1 MAILPR
7 YQRTGVK
14 TRQPQQ
20 IDFAAAREQANL
32 GQNISQ
38 QINRMSDF
46 AFKQQSAEAELRGQ
60 KRVQQEGA
68 LPTLESIEAGGG
80 PSTIAERSAY
90 ALGSRVAVAEI
101 QNTAEIEI
109 MRILSEA
116 ETNETPFSVVQN
128 SLLEATDGYSESLRV
143 IDPAAASV
151 LKVNLQGAS
160 AKATERYSNYYVKLQ
175 ASKQAVKVSN
185 ALELQSGNI
194 INDAILPGKTL
205 KTINEDIDAASKLL
219 VDIGATD
226 SEIDLFREQTLNEAV
241 RENTIYKFNTTDLNG
256 QLEMI
261 TLMETIP
268 VEGMDLEQTQK
279 FRSFLKARYNEGLS
293 VVRAQAT
300 ALENSIREQNQIL
313 SLGGTPSEKELV
325 NLRLQ
330 SVTLGD
336 YGADARSAIL
346 DLQDNVAT
354 AKTYRAM
361 SPAELALEVESLR
374 DGMPGME
381 GPGMDT
387 LREVNT
393 FKVANAYLNA
403 ANKRIKDASD
413 AEKAEFQ
420 PDIDKL
426 SSDIATF
433 QDLLASGFEVT
444 PNDLQALFDDIA
456 AIPLG
461 LRAELAEEYRDLMG
475 TTGVA
480 ATMEDMTP
488 SQAVDYISSLESQGV
503 DSKRE
508 LANFKFAEKFLT
520 NMEASIKDDPLAYAM
535 TVEMKDASGNVIDIT
550 PIDFSDPENTASSIK
565 KRISDATVVA
575 SRYNIQ
581 PKYFTEE
588 EKNTY
593 SQYLLNADRAQQM
606 FLLGSLVDGGGIA
619 APDML
624 AEISKTSPE
633 FAAAGA
639 LVSAGSMD
647 AANSLLS
654 GLEYLKSGNKPIEF
668 TPTNTNLIFQ
678 QETSLALRYLPNST
692 QIVRKAAEAIYADK
706 ARFKE
711 SFDEDIWRESINAA
725 IGGVDDAGGIQEVR
739 GVKTL
744 VPSGLTSDTVEAALK
759 NMTVQSMYAATS
771 GQVVDS
777 NLIEAASGRGWFT
790 NDKNYKIVS
799 RGGSEFAIM
808 LGDPKDGNPIHLN
821 DLSGNPVI
829 FDLLELIEANKIT
842 PAPIGGQTP
851 EDMGFVPDEEVV
863 RPEGSVSPSDLAL
876 GVKAADDAILTYED
890 DFLNPSVADE
900 VDPVV
905 SPEALSASRD
915 ESAAMAKAKELAL
928 EATRE
933 VTRQHPK
940 YSEFA
945 EALKSPRYK
954 KILENPD
961 KEKEAFY
968 LWLENMGFD

>member
-1 MAILPR
+1 
-7 YQRTGVK
+7 
-14 TRQPQQ
+14 
-20 IDFAAAREQANL
+20 
-32 GQNISQ
+32 
-38 QINRMSDF
+38 
-46 AFKQQSAEAELRGQ
+46 
-60 KRVQQEGA
+60 
-68 LPTLESIEAGGG
+68 
-80 PSTIAERSAY
+80 
-90 ALGSRVAVAEI
+90 
-101 QNTAEIEI
+101 
-109 MRILSEA
+109 
-116 ETNETPFSVVQN
+116 
-128 SLLEATDGYSESLRV
+128 
-143 IDPAAASV
+143 
-151 LKVNLQGAS
+151 
-160 AKATERYSNYYVKLQ
+160 
-175 ASKQAVKVSN
+175 
-185 ALELQSGNI
+185 
-194 INDAILPGKTL
+194 
-205 KTINEDIDAASKLL
+205 
-219 VDIGATD
+219 
-226 SEIDLFREQTLNEAV
+226 
-241 RENTIYKFNTTDLNG
+241 
-256 QLEMI
+256 
-261 TLMETIP
+261 
-268 VEGMDLEQTQK
+268 
-279 FRSFLKARYNEGLS
+279 
-293 VVRAQAT
+293 
-300 ALENSIREQNQIL
+300 
-313 SLGGTPSEKELV
+313 LGGTPSEKELV

-336 YGADARSAIL
+336 YGANARSAIL
-346 DLQDNVAT
+346 DLQDNVET

-361 SPAELALEVESLR
+361 SPAELALEVESLQ
-374 DGMPGME
+374 DGMPGE
-381 GPGMDT
+381 GGAGMDT

-403 ANKRIKDASD
+403 ANKRMKAASD

-433 QDLLASGFEVT
+433 QDLLDSGFEVT
-444 PNDLQALFDDIA
+444 PNDLQALLDDIV
-456 AIPLG
+456 AIPRG

-480 ATMEDMTP
+480 ARMEDMTP

-508 LANFKFAEKFLT
+508 LANFKFAEKFQT
-520 NMEASIKDDPLAYAM
+520 NMEASIKKDQLAYAM
-535 TVEMKDASGNVIDIT
+535 TVGMSDASGNVIDIT
-550 PIDFSDPENTASSIK
+550 PIDWAPVQLDPQYPLVDNTVASIK

-575 SRYNIQ
+575 SRYGIP
-581 PKYFTEE
+581 PKYFTNEE
-588 EKNTY
+588 MNTY
-593 SQYLLNADRAQQM
+593 SQALLNADRAQQM

-725 IGGVDDAGGIQEVR
+725 IGGVGDAGGIQEVR

-821 DLSGNPVI
+821 DLSGDPVI

-851 EDMGFVPDEEVV
+851 EDMGFFPDEEVV

-876 GVKAADDAILTYED
+876 GVKAAEDAVLTYED
-890 DFLNPSVADE
+890 PFLNPALPDE

-905 SPEALSASRD
+905 SPEALSASR
-915 ESAAMAKAKELAL
+915 ESAAAMAKATKLAQ
-928 EATRE
+928 ETKRK

-954 KILENPD
+954 KILETPD
-961 KEKEAFY
+961 QEKEVFY
-968 LWLENMGFD
+968 QWLENIGYNQ

>member
-7 YQRTGVK
+7 YQRIGLQ

-20 IDFAAAREQANL
+20 IDFASSREQAGL

-46 AFKQQSAEAELRGQ
+46 AFREASAQAETRGQ
-60 KRVQQEGA
+60 ERVRDEGA

-90 ALGSRVAVAEI
+90 ALGSRVAVSEI

-109 MRILSEA
+109 MRIMNEA
-116 ETNETPFSVVQN
+116 EKSETPFSVVQ
-128 SLLEATDGYSESLRV
+128 SQLADVTDGYSESLNV
-143 IDPAAASV
+143 IDPTAASV

-175 ASKQAVKVSN
+175 ASKQATKVSN
-185 ALELQSGNI
+185 ALELQFDNI
-194 INDAILPGKTL
+194 TKDAILPGKTL
-205 KTINEDIDAASKLL
+205 KSIDADIDAASELL
-219 VDIGATD
+219 VGLGAKD
-226 SEIDLFREQTLNEAV
+226 SQIDSFREQAKNAAV
-241 RENTIYKFNTTDLNG
+241 KENTIYKFNTTDLNG
-256 QLEMI
+256 QKEII
-261 TLMETIP
+261 TSMETIP

-279 FRSFLKARYNEGLS
+279 FRSFLKTRYNEGLA
-293 VVRAQAT
+293 VEQAKAT

-336 YGADARSAIL
+336 YGANARSAIL
-346 DLQDNVAT
+346 DLQDNVET

-374 DGMPGME
+374 DGMPGE
-381 GPGMDT
+381 GGAGMDT

-403 ANKRIKDASD
+403 ANKAMKAASD
-413 AEKAEFQ
+413 AEKAQFQ

-426 SSDIATF
+426 SSDITTF
-433 QDLLASGFEVT
+433 QDLLDSGFEVT
-444 PNDLQALFDDIA
+444 GNDLQALLEDIV

-461 LRAELAEEYRDLMG
+461 LRAELAEEYKDLMG
-475 TTGVA
+475 ISGVA
-480 ATMEDMTP
+480 ATMENMTP
-488 SQAVDYISSLESQGV
+488 SQAVDYISNLESKGV
-503 DSKRE
+503 DSERK
-508 LANFKFAEKFLT
+508 LAEFKFAEKFQT
-520 NMEASIKDDPLAYAM
+520 NMEASIKDDPLAYSM
-535 TVEMKDASGNVIDIT
+535 TVEMKDASGNVIKIT
-550 PIDFSDPENTASSIK
+550 PIDFSDPENTVSSIK
-565 KRISDATVVA
+565 KRINDATVVA
-575 SRYNIQ
+575 SRYGIQ
-581 PKYFTEE
+581 PKYFTNEE
-588 EKNTY
+588 MNTY
-593 SQYLLNADRAQQM
+593 SKALLNADRAQQM

-711 SFDEDIWRESINAA
+711 SFDKDIWRESINAA
-725 IGGVDDAGGIQEVR
+725 IGGVGDAGGIQEVR

-790 NDKNYKIVS
+790 NDDNYKIVS

-808 LGDPKDGNPIHLN
+808 LGDPKDGNPRHLN

-842 PAPIGGQTP
+842 PAPITTP
-851 EDMGFVPDEEVV
+851 EDMGFFPDENVV

-876 GVKAADDAILTYED
+876 GVKAAEDAVLTYED
-890 DFLNPSVADE
+890 PFLNPALPDE
-900 VDPVV
+900 VNPVGLV
-905 SPEALSASRD
+905 EPASAPMTQPFSGRDDTPRLSEMQS
-915 ESAAMAKAKELAL
+915 
-928 EATRE
+928 T
-933 VTRQHPK
+933 TRQHPK

-945 EALKSPRYK
+945 EVMKNIRNE
-954 KILENPD
+954 KILESPD
-961 KEKEAFY
+961 KEREVFY
-968 LWLENMGFD
+968 QWLKNMGFN

>member
-1 MAILPR
+1 
-7 YQRTGVK
+7 
-14 TRQPQQ
+14 
-20 IDFAAAREQANL
+20 
-32 GQNISQ
+32 
-38 QINRMSDF
+38 
-46 AFKQQSAEAELRGQ
+46 
-60 KRVQQEGA
+60 
-68 LPTLESIEAGGG
+68 
-80 PSTIAERSAY
+80 
-90 ALGSRVAVAEI
+90 
-101 QNTAEIEI
+101 
-109 MRILSEA
+109 
-116 ETNETPFSVVQN
+116 
-128 SLLEATDGYSESLRV
+128 
-143 IDPAAASV
+143 
-151 LKVNLQGAS
+151 
-160 AKATERYSNYYVKLQ
+160 
-175 ASKQAVKVSN
+175 
-185 ALELQSGNI
+185 
-194 INDAILPGKTL
+194 
-205 KTINEDIDAASKLL
+205 
-219 VDIGATD
+219 
-226 SEIDLFREQTLNEAV
+226 
-241 RENTIYKFNTTDLNG
+241 
-256 QLEMI
+256 MI
-261 TLMETIP
+261 TSMETIP

-293 VVRAQAT
+293 VLRGQAT
-300 ALENSIREQNQIL
+300 AVTNSVSAQTEILAGGGNVSTSSIAKIEKAASELGEFGANVVSEIEQL
-313 SLGGTPSEKELV
+313 K
-325 NLRLQ
+325 
-330 SVTLGD
+330 
-336 YGADARSAIL
+336 Y
-346 DLQDNVAT
+346 NVEISN
-354 AKTYRAM
+354 TYKAM
-361 SPAELALEVESLR
+361 SREELALEVQSLR

-403 ANKRIKDASD
+403 ANKRIKAASD

-433 QDLLASGFEVT
+433 QDLLDSGFEVT
-444 PNDLQALFDDIA
+444 PNDLQALLDDIV
-456 AIPLG
+456 AIPRG

-480 ATMEDMTP
+480 ARMEDMTP

-508 LANFKFAEKFLT
+508 LANFKFAEKFQT

-535 TVEMKDASGNVIDIT
+535 TVEMKDASGNVINIT

-851 EDMGFVPDEEVV
+851 EDMGFFPDEEVV

-945 EALKSPRYK
+945 EFMKSPRYK

-968 LWLENMGFD
+968 LWLENMGFN

>member
-1 MAILPR
+1 
-7 YQRTGVK
+7 
-14 TRQPQQ
+14 
-20 IDFAAAREQANL
+20 
-32 GQNISQ
+32 
-38 QINRMSDF
+38 
-46 AFKQQSAEAELRGQ
+46 
-60 KRVQQEGA
+60 
-68 LPTLESIEAGGG
+68 
-80 PSTIAERSAY
+80 
-90 ALGSRVAVAEI
+90 
-101 QNTAEIEI
+101 
-109 MRILSEA
+109 
-116 ETNETPFSVVQN
+116 
-128 SLLEATDGYSESLRV
+128 
-143 IDPAAASV
+143 
-151 LKVNLQGAS
+151 
-160 AKATERYSNYYVKLQ
+160 
-175 ASKQAVKVSN
+175 
-185 ALELQSGNI
+185 
-194 INDAILPGKTL
+194 
-205 KTINEDIDAASKLL
+205 
-219 VDIGATD
+219 
-226 SEIDLFREQTLNEAV
+226 
-241 RENTIYKFNTTDLNG
+241 
-256 QLEMI
+256 
-261 TLMETIP
+261 
-268 VEGMDLEQTQK
+268 
-279 FRSFLKARYNEGLS
+279 
-293 VVRAQAT
+293 
-300 ALENSIREQNQIL
+300 
-313 SLGGTPSEKELV
+313 
-325 NLRLQ
+325 
-330 SVTLGD
+330 
-336 YGADARSAIL
+336 
-346 DLQDNVAT
+346 
-354 AKTYRAM
+354 
-361 SPAELALEVESLR
+361 
-374 DGMPGME
+374 
-381 GPGMDT
+381 
-387 LREVNT
+387 
-393 FKVANAYLNA
+393 
-403 ANKRIKDASD
+403 
-413 AEKAEFQ
+413 
-420 PDIDKL
+420 
-426 SSDIATF
+426 
-433 QDLLASGFEVT
+433 
-444 PNDLQALFDDIA
+444 
-456 AIPLG
+456 
-461 LRAELAEEYRDLMG
+461 
-475 TTGVA
+475 
-480 ATMEDMTP
+480 
-488 SQAVDYISSLESQGV
+488 
-503 DSKRE
+503 
-508 LANFKFAEKFLT
+508 
-520 NMEASIKDDPLAYAM
+520 
-535 TVEMKDASGNVIDIT
+535 
-550 PIDFSDPENTASSIK
+550 
-565 KRISDATVVA
+565 
-575 SRYNIQ
+575 
-581 PKYFTEE
+581 
-588 EKNTY
+588 
-593 SQYLLNADRAQQM
+593 M
-606 FLLGSLVDGGGIA
+606 FLIGSLVDGGGIA

-851 EDMGFVPDEEVV
+851 EDMGFFPDEEVV

-915 ESAAMAKAKELAL
+915 RSAAMAKDKELAL
-928 EATRE
+928 EATRK

-945 EALKSPRYK
+945 EFMKSPRFK

-968 LWLENMGFD
+968 LWLENMGYNQ